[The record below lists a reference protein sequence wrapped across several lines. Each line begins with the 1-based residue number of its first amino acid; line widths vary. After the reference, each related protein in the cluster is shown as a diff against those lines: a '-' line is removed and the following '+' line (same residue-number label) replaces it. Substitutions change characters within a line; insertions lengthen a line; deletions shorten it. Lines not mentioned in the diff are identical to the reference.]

1 MEETKSM
8 EETTGKEIEIRFGDF
23 VKVFCRCW
31 WVLLLVGALVCG
43 GVFGIMKLTHTP
55 LYTATAKVYI
65 IRTSGS
71 MQAAQVSISNALVS
85 DFVESVSMGNVLT
98 MTREEL
104 GMSNSLSNKDLSD
117 MVKVSNT
124 EGSRL
129 ITLSVTATSAKDA
142 VDLVDSLARNSV
154 QYFNDNLVKEEYSQY
169 VDILDTAHPENC
181 AVVSNP
187 ISKSKI
193 LLVGIAAALLA
204 YLVFFILYV
213 TDDKINTAE
222 DLDQY
227 LGINLLGQIPYRQTS
242 REKTAAAKGDK
253 A

>member
-8 EETTGKEIEIRFGDF
+8 EETQSREIEIRFQDF

-31 WVLLLVGALVCG
+31 WVLLLVGAMVCG
-43 GVFGIMKLTHTP
+43 GVFGVIKMTRVP

-71 MQAAQVSISNALVS
+71 MQAAQVSISSALVS

-98 MTREEL
+98 KTREDL
-104 GMSNSLSNKDLSD
+104 GMNSLSNKKLSE

-129 ITLSVTATSAKDA
+129 ITLSVTAASAKDA

-169 VDILDTAHPENC
+169 VDKLDTEHPENC
-181 AVVSNP
+181 AVISNP
-187 ISKSKI
+187 ISKTKI
-193 LLVGIAAALLA
+193 LLVGIAAALIA

-227 LGINLLGQIPYRQTS
+227 LGVNLLGQIPYRHHS

>member
-1 MEETKSM
+1 MEETRNT
-8 EETTGKEIEIRFGDF
+8 EETNGREIEIHLRDF
-23 VKVFCRCW
+23 LNVFLRCW
-31 WVLLLVGALVCG
+31 WVLLLVGVLVCG
-43 GVFGIMKLTHTP
+43 GVFGVMKATHVP

-98 MTREEL
+98 KTREEL
-104 GMSNSLSNKDLSD
+104 GMYSLSNKELSD
-117 MVKVSNT
+117 MVKVSNI

-129 ITLSVTATSAKDA
+129 ITLSVTAASAKDA

-154 QYFNDNLVKEEYSQY
+154 GYFNDNLVKEEYSQY
-169 VDILDTAHPENC
+169 VDKLDTAHPENC

-187 ISKSKI
+187 ISMKKI
-193 LLVGIAAALLA
+193 LLVGIIAVLLA
-204 YLVFFILYV
+204 YLVFFIIYIS
-213 TDDKINTAE
+213 DDKINTAD

-227 LGINLLGQIPYRQTS
+227 LGVNLLGQIPYRHAP
-242 REKTAAAKGDK
+242 REKSAAAKGDRT
-253 A
+253 

>member
-1 MEETKSM
+1 MEETKKT
-8 EETTGKEIEIRFGDF
+8 EETSGRELEIHLKDF
-23 VKVFCRCW
+23 AKVFLRCW
-31 WVLLLVGALVCG
+31 WVLILVGALVCG
-43 GVFGIMKLTHTP
+43 GLFGVLKLTHVP
-55 LYTATAKVYI
+55 KYTATAKVYI

-98 MTREEL
+98 QTREEL
-104 GMSNSLSNKDLSD
+104 GMNSLSNKQLSE

-129 ITLSVTATSAKDA
+129 ITLSVTAGSAKDA

-169 VDILDTAHPENC
+169 VDKLDTNHPEDC
-181 AVVSNP
+181 AVISNP
-187 ISKSKI
+187 ISLKKI
-193 LLVGIAAALLA
+193 LLVGIVAVLLA
-204 YLVFFILYV
+204 YLVFFIIYIS
-213 TDDKINTAE
+213 DDKINTAD

-227 LGINLLGQIPYRQTS
+227 LGVNLLGQIPHRHTP
-242 REKTAAAKGDK
+242 REKSAAEKGDR

>member
-1 MEETKSM
+1 MEETRNT
-8 EETTGKEIEIRFGDF
+8 EETNGREIEIHLRDF
-23 VKVFCRCW
+23 LNVFLRCW
-31 WVLLLVGALVCG
+31 WVLLLVGVLVCG
-43 GVFGIMKLTHTP
+43 GVFGVMKATHVP

-98 MTREEL
+98 KTREEL
-104 GMSNSLSNKDLSD
+104 GMYSLSNKELSD
-117 MVKVSNT
+117 MVKVSNI

-129 ITLSVTATSAKDA
+129 ITLSVTAASAKDA

-154 QYFNDNLVKEEYSQY
+154 GYFNDNLVKEEYSQY
-169 VDILDTAHPENC
+169 VDKLDTAHPENC

-187 ISKSKI
+187 ISMKKI
-193 LLVGIAAALLA
+193 LLVGIIAVLLA
-204 YLVFFILYV
+204 YLVFFIIYIS
-213 TDDKINTAE
+213 DDKINTAD

-227 LGINLLGQIPYRQTS
+227 LGVNLLGQIPYRHVP
-242 REKTAAAKGDK
+242 REKSAAAKGDRT
-253 A
+253 

>member
-1 MEETKSM
+1 MEETRSMEETKNR
-8 EETTGKEIEIRFGDF
+8 EIEIRFGDF

-43 GVFGIMKLTHTP
+43 GVFGVLKLTHVP

-85 DFVESVSMGNVLT
+85 DFIESVTMGNVLT
-98 MTREEL
+98 QTREEL
-104 GMSNSLSNKDLSD
+104 GMNSLSNKELSS

-129 ITLSVTATSAKDA
+129 ITLSVTARSAKDA

-154 QYFNDNLVKEEYSQY
+154 EYFNDNLVKEEYSQY
-169 VDILDTAHPENC
+169 VDKLDTEHPESC
-181 AVVSNP
+181 VVVSNP

-193 LLVGIAAALLA
+193 LLVGIAAVLLA
-204 YLVFFILYV
+204 YLVFFIIYV

-227 LGINLLGQIPYRQTS
+227 LGINLLGQIPYRHTP

>member
-1 MEETKSM
+1 MEETRNT
-8 EETTGKEIEIRFGDF
+8 EETNGREIEIHLRDF
-23 VKVFCRCW
+23 LNVFLRCW
-31 WVLLLVGALVCG
+31 WVLLLVGVLVCG
-43 GVFGIMKLTHTP
+43 GVFGVMKATHVP

-98 MTREEL
+98 KTREEL
-104 GMSNSLSNKDLSD
+104 GMYSLSNKELSD

-129 ITLSVTATSAKDA
+129 ITLSVTAASAKDA

-154 QYFNDNLVKEEYSQY
+154 GYFNDNLVKEEYSQY
-169 VDILDTAHPENC
+169 VDKLDTAHPENC

-187 ISKSKI
+187 ISMKKI
-193 LLVGIAAALLA
+193 LLVGITAVLLA
-204 YLVFFILYV
+204 YLVFFIIYIS
-213 TDDKINTAE
+213 DDKINTAD

-227 LGINLLGQIPYRQTS
+227 LGVNLLGQIPYRHAP
-242 REKTAAAKGDK
+242 REKSAAAKGDRT
-253 A
+253 